1 MSLPQ
6 LPEISPTDRQRVFR
20 HRGTDSSNEQ
30 LSLLGDPILT
40 AVITD
45 WIIQKRPT
53 WTPGEVSVVRAAL
66 VRARSVAD
74 WTTMYELQTHIQT
87 AANTTSML
95 VQRSQGAQVAVFKA
109 YVAAV
114 YLRGGFPAVHEWLS
128 QVLSSTVD
136 LSEFDRRQST
146 RVV

>member
-6 LPEISPTDRQRVFR
+6 LPDISPTDRQRVFR
-20 HRGTDSSNEQ
+20 HRGADPSNEQ

-45 WIIQKRPT
+45 WIIQNRPA
-53 WTPGEVSVVRAAL
+53 WSPGEVSVVRAAL

-74 WTTMYELQTHIQT
+74 WTTMYALHNHIQT
-87 AANTTSML
+87 GANTTSML

-109 YVAAV
+109 YVGAV
-114 YLRGGFPAVHEWLS
+114 YLQGGFLAVHEWLS
-128 QVLSSTVD
+128 QVLTLTVD
-136 LSEFDRRQST
+136 LAEFDHPP